1 MAGRVSGRIDPL
13 SGFPEL
19 LPEQRLVEQRIIGQI
34 REQFELFGFAP
45 IETRAVEPV
54 DQLLRKG
61 ETDKEIYGVRRL
73 QAEADDQ
80 GELGL
85 HFDLTVPL
93 ARYVAQHHG
102 KLDFPFKRY
111 QIQKS
116 WRGERPQEGRYREFL
131 QADIDVVDQG
141 ELALHFDAEMVVV
154 LHQVMAAL
162 PFPPVVLR
170 VNNRK
175 IFDGFALGLGRPAV
189 DEVIR
194 TLDKLDKIGPDGVAT
209 ALRELGMDAAEL
221 ERWMALAMVETPD
234 DSFRT
239 AVEAIGV
246 EHPDLDAGLDELAF
260 VMRATSHLRP
270 GAVLASL
277 GVARG
282 FDYYTGT
289 VFEGQMQG
297 HESLGSVCSGGRY
310 DNLVGGD
317 GAGRLPGVGA
327 SIGVTRILGRLFGRA
342 ELATGAKT
350 PTLVVVA
357 LPSAADRSGAE
368 AVGRALRG
376 RGIATEVFHEPA
388 KYGKQI
394 RYASRKGIPFVWFP
408 AHGEEGQSVR
418 DIRTGDQVA
427 ADPASWLPPDR
438 ATQATAPSPTA
449 P

>member
-1 MAGRVSGRIDPL
+1 LSGRLDPV
-13 SGFPEL
+13 SGFPEF
-19 LPEQRLVEQRIIGQI
+19 LPEQRRVEQRVIDQI
-34 REQFELFGFAP
+34 RSQFELFGFTP

-61 ETDKEIYGVRRL
+61 ETDKEIYAIRRL
-73 QAEADDQ
+73 QADEHDQ

-93 ARYVAQHHG
+93 ARYVAQHEG

-141 ELALHFDAEMVVV
+141 ELSLHFDAEMVVV
-154 LHQVMAAL
+154 LSEVMAAL

-175 IFDGFALGLGRPAV
+175 IFDGFAQGLGRGSV

-194 TLDKLDKIGPDGVAT
+194 TLDKLDKIGPDGVADGLT
-209 ALRELGMDAAEL
+209 ALGMAAAEL
-221 ERWMALAMVETPD
+221 ERWLALAVIESPD
-234 DSFRT
+234 DSFRQ
-239 AVEAIGV
+239 AVKALGV
-246 EHPDLDAGLDELAF
+246 AHPLLDHGLDELAF
-260 VMRATSHLRP
+260 VMRAASHLPAGR
-270 GAVLASL
+270 VLAAL
-277 GVARG
+277 GIARG

-289 VFEGQMQG
+289 VFEGRMEG

-310 DNLVGGD
+310 DDLVGGE
-317 GAGRLPGVGA
+317 GGRRLPGVGA
-327 SIGVTRILGRLFGRA
+327 SIGVTRILVRLLNRG
-342 ELATGAKT
+342 ELPVDAKT
-350 PTLVVVA
+350 PTVVLVA
-357 LPSAADRSGAE
+357 LPSDDERAGAE
-368 AVGRALRG
+368 AVARSLRARA
-376 RGIATEVFHEPA
+376 IATEVFHEPA

-408 AHGEEGQSVR
+408 AAGGESHSVR
-418 DIRTGDQVA
+418 DIRSGDQVP
-427 ADPASWLPPDR
+427 ADPGSWDPPLP
-438 ATQATAPSPTA
+438 
-449 P
+449 